1 MTADLTKSNSNTS
14 KGAHHS
20 WLKTHKPK
28 EVSSANFE
36 ESLKDLGEQPSQPNI
51 TKFRILFT
59 VRDI

>member
-1 MTADLTKSNSNTS
+1 MTADPTKSNSDAS

-36 ESLKDLGEQPSQPNI
+36 ESLKDCGEQPS
-51 TKFRILFT
+51 
-59 VRDI
+59 